1 MPDSLLPRL
10 TLLIGVVALGLVIIP
25 AIVYDQPAPWQ
36 KREVAPPP
44 PTAQRSGEL
53 RVKFKGIELSWG
65 RKSATQPNI
74 ANEAAPAVPPPPPQP
89 PKDPVKIYKV
99 SAVILALAGLIVGT
113 MAWRNSAGRQFVVS
127 GVVLCC
133 AAILWHYIVAGVVA
147 AVGVAL
153 LLVIFG
159 SFG

>member
-1 MPDSLLPRL
+1 
-10 TLLIGVVALGLVIIP
+10 
-25 AIVYDQPAPWQ
+25 
-36 KREVAPPP
+36 
-44 PTAQRSGEL
+44 
-53 RVKFKGIELSWG
+53 
-65 RKSATQPNI
+65 
-74 ANEAAPAVPPPPPQP
+74 
-89 PKDPVKIYKV
+89 
-99 SAVILALAGLIVGT
+99 
-113 MAWRNSAGRQFVVS
+113 VVS